1 MDRVKEDL
9 MADLNELPADIQIY
23 MRKLADMNVFL
34 SGSDKIKF
42 FFNMNMIILFEY
54 LNTSYLKL

>member
-34 SGSDKIKF
+34 SGSDTISF
-42 FFNMNMIILFEY
+42 FI
-54 LNTSYLKL
+54 